1 MQNRRPAMGFH
12 AIFTY
17 GVCAMSIIRRGNF
30 WHSEFEESGER
41 VQRTTR
47 VRVTGPESKIL
58 AQQIENEYRQ
68 RIVRKNKAGDRG
80 TVLFRHVAEEWIATT
95 KGADRSRL
103 DWLLLQ
109 VGEFE
114 VGEVT
119 FEVVAKIREKL
130 TKNVPGPNEQLR
142 ADGTSYAR
150 PRSAATIERYMVVLR
165 TILNYARKNMELEV
179 PFVRVNKVDLNS
191 QGKSALTQEE
201 FARFYA
207 ELPEHLQP
215 PLKFAVGTGLRTGSV
230 LSMTWDRILPCGT
243 KFFVPARDLKGK
255 IGETN
260 DIGLPLNEL
269 ALDALRAARAYA
281 PPATSTDFIFQYR
294 DPALT
299 SITDRQMREVAR
311 ELLVKPGALG
321 QRGSLG
327 QRELRQ
333 ELLRKFKRCGGTSR
347 LQRICREETEAF
359 LARGNTVARI
369 NHRAESA
376 GASTRPLRGLGGKAL
391 KKAMIRAGLEGKNV
405 VPHTMRHTFATWLL
419 NLGLPEHLL
428 MKLGNWQTLDMMR
441 HYAYLQG
448 DTLAA
453 AAALMPTPK
462 LEEKGALRLVGSSS
476 VGAKVPA
483 KSPTAK

>member
-1 MQNRRPAMGFH
+1 
-12 AIFTY
+12 
-17 GVCAMSIIRRGNF
+17 
-30 WHSEFEESGER
+30 
-41 VQRTTR
+41 
-47 VRVTGPESKIL
+47 
-58 AQQIENEYRQ
+58 
-68 RIVRKNKAGDRG
+68 
-80 TVLFRHVAEEWIATT
+80 
-95 KGADRSRL
+95 
-103 DWLLLQ
+103 
-109 VGEFE
+109 
-114 VGEVT
+114 
-119 FEVVAKIREKL
+119 
-130 TKNVPGPNEQLR
+130 
-142 ADGTSYAR
+142 
-150 PRSAATIERYMVVLR
+150 VLR

-255 IGETN
+255 IGETS

-299 SITDRQMREVAR
+299 SITDRQVREVAR

-321 QRGSLG
+321 QCGSLG

-333 ELLRKFKRCGGTSR
+333 ALLRKFKRCGGTSR

-405 VPHTMRHTFATWLL
+405 VPHSMRHTFATWLL
-419 NLGLPEHLL
+419 NLGVPEHLL

-476 VGAKVPA
+476 VGAKVPTKTPAA
-483 KSPTAK
+483 K